1 MVFCRNT
8 FPGFAGE
15 SMLSGSYSFFS
26 GETGKTA
33 VAFATA
39 ARLRQQAGASQA
51 KPSRITF
58 PFSCLEFHGTFV
70 SFFRV
75 CTFPPGEVQTL
86 FRPSI

>member
-51 KPSRITF
+51 KPS
-58 PFSCLEFHGTFV
+58 
-70 SFFRV
+70 
-75 CTFPPGEVQTL
+75 QAK
-86 FRPSI
+86 PSQAKPSQAKPSQAK